1 MELLDILLI
10 DKPSGMTS
18 FDVIRFLRKAT
29 GVRKF
34 GHAGTLDPLA
44 SGLMILGVEAGTKK
58 LAELIKLDKEYI
70 AEVRLGE
77 ERTTDDL
84 EGAIVR
90 EADVHEIDQAV
101 LKDAVAQMVGSHE
114 LAVSAYSAIKQ
125 QGTPLYKKARA
136 AERAGTTLDDLPM
149 RTMVVYEAELQ
160 GTRTLVL
167 EGKHRFVA
175 TIRFKVASGVYIRS
189 LARELGRL
197 LQVPATLQALR
208 RTKIGSY
215 AIEEAKPL
223 SAFTHE

>member
-1 MELLDILLI
+1 MELPEILLI

-44 SGLMILGVEAGTKK
+44 SGLMILGVESGTKK
-58 LAELIKLDKEYI
+58 LADLIKLDKEYV

-84 EGAIVR
+84 EGSVIR
-90 EADVHEIDQAV
+90 EADVREIDHAA
-101 LKDAVAQMVGSHE
+101 LKSAIAQLHGSHE
-114 LAVSAYSAIKQ
+114 LPVSAYSAIKQ

-136 AERAGTTLDDLPM
+136 AERAGITLDELPM
-149 RTMVVYEAELQ
+149 RTMLVYEAELQ
-160 GTRTLVL
+160 GAEALTV

-208 RTKIGSY
+208 RTKIGPYNLANARS
-215 AIEEAKPL
+215 L
-223 SAFTHE
+223 QSFNHE